1 VLSPS
6 SHHASHAL
14 RISTLRIYLRP
25 RQPRCGQWRP
35 LILGLFA
42 VIAACGPAPANVPVS
57 RAEAARVGSTPQHTN
72 RLIAEKSPYLQQHA
86 HNPVDW
92 YPWGAEAFDKARRE
106 DKAIFLSI
114 GYSTCHWCHVM
125 ETESFSNPE
134 IAVFMN
140 EHFVSIK
147 VDREERPD
155 LDRVYMNYVIGVS
168 EGGWPMSLV
177 LTPDL
182 EPFFGANYLPPD
194 DRDGE
199 LGLRT
204 ILHRVATLWE
214 TRRSDALQAAA
225 DGTQALKARSQAT
238 RGAAGSTDTDSLDRA
253 YQDISA
259 SFDETAGGFG
269 GAPKFPRP
277 VVLNFLLR
285 YHGRTG
291 AQRALDMTLQTLRG
305 MARGGLHDHLG
316 GGFHRYSTDRLW
328 HVPHF
333 EKMLYDQA
341 QLAIAYVDAFQVTR
355 DPFFREVARDTLDY
369 VLRDMRDAGGG
380 FFSAEDADSRID
392 ASTSTTAEGA
402 FYVWT
407 SDEIRRLL
415 GSDANLFAYHYG
427 IETGGNVPDAQ
438 DSQRELRGKN
448 VLSERHSVAET
459 AARFNTSEQD
469 MRARLDAARR
479 RLSDARLLRPRPP
492 RDDKVLVA
500 WNGLTLSAL
509 ARAAQAFDEPAYRDR
524 AAAAALFLE
533 TRLYDPKS
541 GSLKRRYRQGDADI
555 DALLEDYAFLVQGL
569 LDLYEASFDARWL
582 SWAVR
587 LQATQDMW
595 FWDDD
600 EGGYFSTRA
609 DAPHVL
615 ARAKEEYDGAEPAA
629 NSVSAMNLLRL
640 WQLTERSQWR
650 ERADATFRALS
661 VRLARSPSALP
672 QLLAALDFARS
683 RQKQIVIA
691 GDRDAADTQ
700 ALLKVVHQRF
710 IPNKILVL
718 ADGGAAQARL
728 ASLVPLIDGKAERD
742 GRATIYVCE
751 NYLCRLPTTD
761 PHVAGQLLDGS
772 RQGSG
777 AQ

>member
-1 VLSPS
+1 MT
-6 SHHASHAL
+6 HDKK
-14 RISTLRIYLRP
+14 
-25 RQPRCGQWRP
+25 
-35 LILGLFA
+35 
-42 VIAACGPAPANVPVS
+42 
-57 RAEAARVGSTPQHTN
+57 HTN
-72 RLIAEKSPYLQQHA
+72 RLIHESSPYLLQHA

-92 YPWGAEAFDKARRE
+92 YPWGTEAFEKARRE

-125 ETESFSNPE
+125 EAESFSNPE
-134 IAVFMN
+134 IAAFMN

-168 EGGWPMSLV
+168 EGGWPMSLF

-194 DRDGE
+194 DRDGDV
-199 LGLRT
+199 GFRT
-204 ILHRVATLWE
+204 ILQRVAELWK
-214 TRRSDALQAAA
+214 TRRSDALRAAA
-225 DGTQALKARSQAT
+225 DGTQALTGRSQAT
-238 RGAAGSTDTDSLDRA
+238 RGTGGSTDAALLDRA

-259 SFDETAGGFG
+259 SFDEAAGGFG

-291 AQRALDMTLQTLRG
+291 NQRALDMTLQTLRG
-305 MARGGLHDHLG
+305 MARGGLHDQLG
-316 GGFHRYSTDRLW
+316 GGFHRYSTDSRW

-341 QLAIAYVDAFQVTR
+341 QLAAAYVDAFQATG
-355 DPFFREVARDTLDY
+355 DSFFRDVARDTLDY
-369 VLRDMRDAGGG
+369 VLRDMRDGRGG

-392 ASTSTTAEGA
+392 PRTETTAEGA

-407 SDEIRRLL
+407 QDEIRRLL
-415 GSDANLFAYHYG
+415 GADADLFAYHYG
-427 IETGGNVPDAQ
+427 IETSGNVPAAL

-459 AARFNTSEQD
+459 AARFRSSD
-469 MRARLDAARR
+469 RDVRARIDGARR
-479 RLSDARLLRPRPP
+479 RLFDARLSRPRPP

-509 ARAAQAFDEPAYRDR
+509 ARAAQVFDEPAYRNAAT
-524 AAAAALFLE
+524 AAARFLE
-533 TRLYDPKS
+533 ARLYDPTS
-541 GSLKRRYRQGDADI
+541 GSLKRRYRQGDTDI
-555 DALLEDYAFLVQGL
+555 DALLEDYAFLIQGL
-569 LDLYEASFDARWL
+569 LDLYEASFDPRWL

-587 LQATQDMW
+587 LQATQDRW
-595 FWDDD
+595 FWDEK

-615 ARAKEEYDGAEPAA
+615 VRAKEEYDGAEPSA

-640 WQLTERSQWR
+640 WQLTGQPQLR

-691 GDRDAADTQ
+691 GDRNAADTQ
-700 ALLKVVHQRF
+700 ALLRVVYQRF

-718 ADGGAAQARL
+718 ADDGPPQTHL
-728 ASLVPLIDGKAERD
+728 ASLVPFVEGKGKRD
-742 GRATIYVCE
+742 GRATIYICE
-751 NYLCRLPTTD
+751 NYLCRLPTTE
-761 PHVAGQLLDGS
+761 PQVAARLLDGE
-772 RQGSG
+772 GS
-777 AQ
+777 ARP

>member
-1 VLSPS
+1 M
-6 SHHASHAL
+6 A
-14 RISTLRIYLRP
+14 
-25 RQPRCGQWRP
+25 
-35 LILGLFA
+35 GLFA
-42 VIAACGPAPANVPVS
+42 VIVGAACGQPAPANISVS
-57 RAEAARVGSTPQHTN
+57 RIDGARVDSPPQHTN

-92 YPWGAEAFDKARRE
+92 YPWGTEAFDKARRE

-125 ETESFSNPE
+125 ETESFSNPG
-134 IAVFMN
+134 IAAFMN
-140 EHFVSIK
+140 QHFVSIK

-168 EGGWPMSLV
+168 EGGWPMSLF
-177 LTPDL
+177 LTPEL

-199 LGLRT
+199 LGFRT
-204 ILHRVATLWE
+204 VLHRVAALWE
-214 TRRSDALQAAA
+214 TRRSDALRAAA
-225 DGTQALKARSQAT
+225 EGTQALKARSQAT
-238 RGAAGSTDTDSLDRA
+238 RDASASADADSLDRA

-259 SFDETAGGFG
+259 SFDAAAGGFG

-277 VVLNFLLR
+277 VLLNFLLR
-285 YHGRTG
+285 YHARTG
-291 AQRALDMTLQTLRG
+291 VQRALDMTLQTLRG

-341 QLAIAYVDAFQVTR
+341 QLAFAYVDAFQATG
-355 DPFFREVARDTLDY
+355 DPFFRDVARDTLDY

-407 SDEIRRLL
+407 TDEIRRLL
-415 GSDANLFAYHYG
+415 GSDADLFAYHYG
-427 IETGGNVPDAQ
+427 IETGGNVPGAQ
-438 DSQRELRGKN
+438 DSQGELRGKN
-448 VLSERHSVAET
+448 VLSERHAVVDT
-459 AARFNTSEQD
+459 AARFKTSEQD
-469 MRARLDAARR
+469 VRARLDAARR
-479 RLSDARLLRPRPP
+479 RLSDARASRPRPP

-500 WNGLTLSAL
+500 WNGLMLSAL
-509 ARAAQAFDEPAYRDR
+509 ARAAQVFDEPAYRD
-524 AAAAALFLE
+524 AAAAAARFVE

-541 GSLKRRYRQGDADI
+541 GSLERRYRQGDADI

-587 LQATQDMW
+587 LQATQDVS
-595 FWDDD
+595 FWDDA
-600 EGGYFSTRA
+600 EGGYFSTGAR
-609 DAPHVL
+609 APHVL
-615 ARAKEEYDGAEPAA
+615 ARVKEEYDGAEPSA

-640 WQLTERSQWR
+640 WQLTERPEWR
-650 ERADATFRALS
+650 ARADATFRALS
-661 VRLARSPSALP
+661 ARLARSPSALP
-672 QLLAALDFARS
+672 QLLVALDFARS

-691 GDRDAADTQ
+691 GDPDAEDTR
-700 ALLKVVHQRF
+700 ALSRVVHQRF

-718 ADGGAAQARL
+718 AEGGAAQARL
-728 ASLVPLIDGKAERD
+728 TSLVPFIDGKAQRE
-742 GRATIYVCE
+742 GRATIYICE
-751 NYLCRLPTTD
+751 NYVCRLPTTD
-761 PHVAGQLLDGS
+761 PRVAGRLLDGNN
-772 RQGSG
+772 
-777 AQ
+777 